1 MNEMMTVDSHGKKT
15 DGAETAISLD
25 NGAAIGCGD
34 VAAYAYGCNYAT
46 QCTPSNYNITRRR

>member
-15 DGAETAISLD
+15 DAAETAISLD

-46 QCTPSNYNITRRR
+46 QCTPF